1 MSNLSTTEAALIVV
15 VVVGVAL
22 AGSYFVVEKAKRQ
35 PSERA
40 QIIAAARART
50 GLDADDEHDVGPDAL
65 RLLEA
70 LDAHLDGYLVQH
82 PDVAD
87 GFARLRQA
95 VRDEQQKG
103 EA

>member
-1 MSNLSTTEAALIVV
+1 MSTAEAALIVAAFL
-15 VVVGVAL
+15 GCSLSGTYWCL
-22 AGSYFVVEKAKRQ
+22 ARAKRR

-40 QIIAAARART
+40 RIIAAARART
-50 GLDADDEHDVGPDAL
+50 GLDADDGHDVGPDSL
-65 RLLEA
+65 RLLED
-70 LDAHLDGYLVQH
+70 LDAHLDRYLIDH

-103 EA
+103 EL